1 MPLLPCLTKAERPEG
16 MSEEDFAREHKRL
29 LRVLKSP
36 GRKDDDAEF
45 QRQAEEVREKLPPE
59 KAAEV
64 IGKAHHGPSTRVV
77 NGQLIQVAAYDDRRF
92 THSGKGNPEAFT
104 FTEKQQNRTEQVKDL
119 FPGDE
124 YFPIVT
130 VDDGGYT
137 IIDGHNR
144 AAVAMERGHEIPYV
158 AITKKAFDDLKGKGF
173 DNMEIAW
180 AALTAEGESDAAEA
194 INQQFPGARVAER
207 GEAAV
212 DILHHSDQPVVKAE
226 NTPHPSP
233 TDAQRRAG
241 NYRKAHW
248 RIHGLDVTIE
258 NLAGSQREGVDE
270 SGKPWAVTLPYH
282 YGYIR
287 GTKGADGDHV
297 DCMVGPLHDKGTEVT
312 IINQKVKGGTGFDE
326 HKVMIGYPSR
336 EQALA
341 AFCHGRDDD
350 PREVMGH
357 AITVPVEE
365 FLRWVAEGNHQEATV
380 LKAETVA
387 KAEGK
392 VHVKSHFRNVNGKIV
407 YIPDY
412 DKAVHGDHPEATL
425 HQRTIH
431 KQTKHGHTLQVFD
444 SEDNE
449 KVKEAMDKLGIQPKA
464 SQHTGATHHGVKKS
478 VFQHHFEY
486 EAQAQAVHHALAA
499 GEPEATPAPEPKVF
513 ADQGPETGPDTKAK
527 QDKEAIADAEHA
539 IGGIA
544 FHFGDPNAG
553 DGVHYFDTLKTE
565 AYANIETGLQHGAS
579 KVWAANMETQIRDAW
594 KVYIFQMLPGQGEE
608 LEALDGPSFAN
619 RIANGITTQGQ
630 IEILGDIAGAAALV
644 AEVNA
649 VADPADGDGQKI
661 GHAYKE
667 ALAVEGWA
675 SDLDQ
680 IMAKGKPKYLPNV
693 IDPITGTEALAK
705 IRNEAVEVMDY
716 FVGHHEN
723 MNKAYMSGK
732 INATKTQGYVPPAFH
747 DIAIKSRE
755 ALMAFHKAA
764 GNDYEAQTQENLLH
778 NAHAAKHE
786 SQKMHDYVNLDADA
800 LVSGPSPQ
808 GMTAQNAAKLAAVS
822 FQMKAKAANA
832 TGNGAMASHYINKAK
847 AAATVALTL
856 AGK

>member
-1 MPLLPCLTKAERPEG
+1 MPLLQDGSDESVGKNIAELLRHGHPKAQAQAIALSIQRKAKGEPERVAKGERPEA
-16 MSEEDFAREHKRL
+16 MSAEDFAKEHKRL

-36 GRKDDDAEF
+36 SHKDDMEEF
-45 QRQAEEVREKLPPE
+45 RAQAEEVREKLTPK

-64 IGKAHHGPSTRVV
+64 IGKA
-77 NGQLIQVAAYDDRRF
+77 
-92 THSGKGNPEAFT
+92 E
-104 FTEKQQNRTEQVKDL
+104 
-119 FPGDE
+119 
-124 YFPIVT
+124 
-130 VDDGGYT
+130 
-137 IIDGHNR
+137 
-144 AAVAMERGHEIPYV
+144 
-158 AITKKAFDDLKGKGF
+158 
-173 DNMEIAW
+173 NM
-180 AALTAEGESDAAEA
+180 
-194 INQQFPGARVAER
+194 
-207 GEAAV
+207 
-212 DILHHSDQPVVKAE
+212 
-226 NTPHPSP
+226 PHPNP
-233 TDAQRRAG
+233 TEGQKRAG
-241 NYRKAHW
+241 NYRLAHW
-248 RIHGLDVTIE
+248 KIHGLDISIE
-258 NLAGSQREGVDE
+258 NLAGSQREGVGED
-270 SGKPWAVTLPYH
+270 GKPWAVTLPYH

-287 GTKGADGDHV
+287 GTEGADGDHV
-297 DCMVGPLHDKGTEVT
+297 DCMIGPLHDKGTEVT
-312 IINQKVKGGTGFDE
+312 IINQKRKGGEGFDE

-365 FLRWVAEGNHQEATV
+365 FLRWVEEGNHQEATV

-412 DKAVHGDHPEATL
+412 DKATHGDHPVATL
-425 HQRTIH
+425 HERTIH

-449 KVKEAMDKLGIQPKA
+449 KVKSVMAQLGVKPQV

-478 VFQHHFEY
+478 VFQHHFTD
-486 EAQAQAVHHALAA
+486 EADAQAVHDALKN
-499 GEPEATPAPEPKVF
+499 EPAEKPEPTPAP
-513 ADQGPETGPDTKAK
+513 GPDKGPATGPDTKAQ
-527 QDKEAIADAEHA
+527 QDQEAVDEAELS
-539 IGGIA
+539 IDGIVS
-544 FHFGDPNAG
+544 HFGDPEAG
-553 DGVHYFDTLKTE
+553 DGVHDFDILKTE

-579 KVWAANMETQIRDAW
+579 KFWAVEQEMKIRDSW
-594 KVYIFQMLPGQGEE
+594 KDYIFQMLPGQGKA
-608 LEALDGPSFAN
+608 LEAMDGSSFAN
-619 RIANGITTQGQ
+619 KIANGITTQGQ
-630 IEILGDIAGAAALV
+630 MEILADIAGVAQLV

-649 VADPADGDGQKI
+649 VSDPANGDGKKF

-667 ALAVEGWA
+667 ALAMEGWA

-680 IMAKGKPKYLPNV
+680 IMEKGKPKYITSAL
-693 IDPITGTEALAK
+693 DPISATEALAK
-705 IRNEAVEVMDY
+705 IKQDAVEVMDY
-716 FVGHHEN
+716 FFGHHES
-723 MNKAYMSGK
+723 MNKAYASGK

-778 NAHAAKHE
+778 NAHTAKHE
-786 SQKMHDYVNLDADA
+786 SQKMHDYVSLDADA
-800 LVSGPSPQ
+800 LVSGPPPQ

-822 FQMKAKAANA
+822 FQMKAKAASA
-832 TGNGAMASHYINKAK
+832 TGQSAMASHYINKAK